1 VLVLQFEKHKS
12 NVMKKKI
19 ILALC
24 AIFLTACG
32 ASDDSSGCHDGGN
45 GQVISV
51 AFIGNSLTRN
61 LPLKVIDL
69 LACGGFTPA
78 VAVNNPSST
87 SLSDHIDDDKSLQLI
102 AKGFDHI
109 VLQEHSSGMHALH
122 VAPYALIQQFKDL
135 IEANGSDMMFYQT
148 WGYRGEDRL
157 AHING
162 YDQVGNYFGSRV
174 VAVGRAWSYFEA
186 NYGSQFNVDLFDDDR
201 HASFQGQV
209 LTAYT
214 FYAYLTGESPQ
225 GLLDFGLTGPLAE
238 ALQIS
243 AWTTYQSYQ

>member
-1 VLVLQFEKHKS
+1 
-12 NVMKKKI
+12 MKKKI
-19 ILALC
+19 ILAVC
-24 AIFLTACG
+24 VIFLVACG
-32 ASDDSSGCHDGGN
+32 SSDESANCHDGGN

-69 LACGGFTPA
+69 LACGGFTPS

-87 SLSDHIDDDKSLQLI
+87 RLADHIDDEKSLALI
-102 AKGFDHI
+102 DKGFDYV

-122 VAPYALIQQFKDL
+122 VAPYELIQQFKDL
-135 IEANGSDMMFYQT
+135 IEANGSEMVFYQT

-157 AHING
+157 AHISG
-162 YDQVGNYFGSRV
+162 YDQVGNYFGSSV
-174 VAVGRAWSYFEA
+174 VAVARAWSYFETQ
-186 NYGSQFNVDLFDDDR
+186 YGSQFNVDLFDDDR
-201 HASFQGQV
+201 HSSFQGQV

-214 FYAYLTGESPQ
+214 FYAYLTGESPL
-225 GLLDFGLTGPLAE
+225 GLLDFGLSSPLAE

>member
-1 VLVLQFEKHKS
+1 
-12 NVMKKKI
+12 MKQKI
-19 ILALC
+19 ILVVCVMVL
-24 AIFLTACG
+24 LGCG
-32 ASDDSSGCHDGGN
+32 ASHESANCHDGGN

-69 LACGGFTPA
+69 LACGGFTPS

-87 SLSDHIDDDKSLQLI
+87 KLSDHIDDDKSVQLMG
-102 AKGFDHI
+102 KGFDYV

-122 VAPYALIQQFKDL
+122 VAPYELVEQFKDL
-135 IEANGSDMMFYQT
+135 IEANGSEMVFYQT
-148 WGYRGEDRL
+148 WGYRGEDRS
-157 AHING
+157 AHIDG
-162 YDQVGNYFGSRV
+162 YDQVGNYFGSKV
-174 VAVGRAWSYFEA
+174 VAAGRAWSYFEA
-186 NYGSQFNVDLFDDDR
+186 NYGAQFNVDLFDDDR
-201 HASFQGQV
+201 HSSFQGQV

-225 GLLDFGLTGPLAE
+225 GLLDFGLNSALAE